1 VLSRGWPVSAVV
13 LVFLAGLI
21 VAAVIRVLRRRRRR
35 AAATARTDQDAAVP
49 TFRIVALG
57 PRGSGKTLLLSSM
70 YHEMRLA
77 GSRGYHLAA
86 PHDQMVRLSGWF
98 NQVAD
103 HDQDWPMGTLAGDTR
118 EFTFEVRTR
127 GASGAVH
134 TVMRLGYLEY
144 AGGVLTEP
152 RPPGEGFQ
160 EELLER
166 IRSADALFGII
177 DGFHL
182 RQWFDG
188 LPQGRNR
195 LQHALTT
202 MVSLMLSE
210 PRPITF
216 VITKWDLLRDVDA
229 DEDGRLRMVRKLL
242 MTNPDFRELVKV
254 HSAQRVVR
262 LIPVSA
268 VGPDF
273 AGLSSDGHV
282 EKLPDGEM
290 RPTNVDAPLAAVV
303 PDIFEQVERRVDQ
316 ARLHTLI
323 EGVRRQ
329 TAGGPGAAL
338 AELGSYVARAAGLA
352 AGTLSPLYS
361 VFVGEA
367 VMELNRSH
375 ARDQATRQNL
385 AERLL
390 GEAEREVE
398 EFRAGRRRVMREL
411 RSRVDVLEGRLP
423 SSRLSDD

>member
-1 VLSRGWPVSAVV
+1 VSTVV
-13 LVFLAGLI
+13 FVILVGLI
-21 VAAVIRVLRRRRRR
+21 VAAVTQVVRRRRRLATGKTALDDAKTQE
-35 AAATARTDQDAAVP
+35 AAIPA
-49 TFRIVALG
+49 FRIVALG

-70 YHEMRLA
+70 YHEMRLP
-77 GSRGYHLAA
+77 GDRGYYLAA
-86 PHDQMVRLSGWF
+86 PHHEMLQLSGWF

-103 HDQDWPMGTLAGDTR
+103 FDQDWPQGTVAGDTR

-127 GASGAVH
+127 APSGAVH
-134 TVMRLGYLEY
+134 TVMTLGYLEY

-182 RQWFDG
+182 RQWIDG

-195 LQHALTT
+195 LQHSLTT
-202 MVSLMLSE
+202 MVTLMLSE

-216 VITKWDLLRDVDA
+216 VITKWDLLRDIDA
-229 DEDGRLRMVRKLL
+229 DEDGRLRMVCKRL

-254 HSAQRVVR
+254 HSAHRVVR

-273 AGLSSDGHV
+273 AGLNSDGYV

-290 RPTNVDAPLAAVV
+290 RPTNVDAPLSAVV
-303 PDIFEQVERRVDQ
+303 PDIFEQVERQVDQ
-316 ARLHTLI
+316 ARLNTLI

-367 VMELNRSH
+367 VMELNKSH
-375 ARDQATRQNL
+375 DRDKVARQNL
-385 AERLL
+385 TERLL
-390 GEAEREVE
+390 SEAEREME
-398 EFRAGRRRVMREL
+398 EFRAARRRVMREL

-423 SSRLSDD
+423 SSRLSDE

>member
-1 VLSRGWPVSAVV
+1 MSTVV
-13 LVFLAGLI
+13 FVILVGLI
-21 VAAVIRVLRRRRRR
+21 VAAVIQVVRRRRRLATGKTALDEAKTQE
-35 AAATARTDQDAAVP
+35 AAIPA
-49 TFRIVALG
+49 FRIVALG

-70 YHEMRLA
+70 YHEMRLP
-77 GSRGYHLAA
+77 GDRGYYLAA
-86 PHDQMVRLSGWF
+86 PHHEMLQLSGWF

-103 HDQDWPMGTLAGDTR
+103 FDQDWPQGTVAGDTR

-127 GASGAVH
+127 APSGAVH
-134 TVMRLGYLEY
+134 TVMTLGYLEY

-182 RQWFDG
+182 RQWIDG

-195 LQHALTT
+195 LQHSLTT
-202 MVSLMLSE
+202 MVTLMLSE

-216 VITKWDLLRDVDA
+216 VITKWDLLRDIDA
-229 DEDGRLRMVRKLL
+229 DEDGRLRMVCKRL

-254 HSAQRVVR
+254 HSAHRVVR

-273 AGLSSDGHV
+273 AGLNSDGYV

-290 RPTNVDAPLAAVV
+290 RPTNVDAPLSAVV
-303 PDIFEQVERRVDQ
+303 PDIFEQVERQVDQ
-316 ARLHTLI
+316 ARLNTLI

-367 VMELNRSH
+367 VMELNKSH
-375 ARDQATRQNL
+375 DRDKVARQNL
-385 AERLL
+385 TERLL
-390 GEAEREVE
+390 SEAEREME
-398 EFRAGRRRVMREL
+398 EFRAARRRVMREL

-423 SSRLSDD
+423 SSRLSDE

>member
-1 VLSRGWPVSAVV
+1 VSTVV
-13 LVFLAGLI
+13 FVILAGMI
-21 VAAVIRVLRRRRRR
+21 VAAVAHAVRRRRRVTAGT
-35 AAATARTDQDAAVP
+35 AALDQDRAQEAAIP
-49 TFRIVALG
+49 AFRVVALG

-70 YHEMRLA
+70 YHEMRLPGA
-77 GSRGYHLAA
+77 RGYFLAA
-86 PHDQMVRLSGWF
+86 PHHEMLQLSGWF

-103 HDQDWPMGTLAGDTR
+103 FDQDWPQGTLAGDTR

-127 GASGAVH
+127 AASGAVH
-134 TVMRLGYLEY
+134 TVLKLGYLEY

-160 EELLER
+160 EELLDR

-182 RQWFDG
+182 RQWIDG

-195 LQHALTT
+195 LQHSLTT
-202 MVSLMLSE
+202 MVTLMLSE

-216 VITKWDLLRDVDA
+216 VITKWDLLRDIDA

-254 HSAQRVVR
+254 HSAHRVVR

-268 VGPDF
+268 VGPAF
-273 AGLSSDGHV
+273 AGLNSDGYV

-290 RPTNVDAPLAAVV
+290 RPTNVDAPLSAVV

-316 ARLHTLI
+316 DRLNRLI
-323 EGVRRQ
+323 DDVRRQ
-329 TAGGPGAAL
+329 AAGGPGVAL

-352 AGTLSPLYS
+352 AGALSPLYS

-367 VMELNRSH
+367 VMELNKSH
-375 ARDQATRQNL
+375 DRRQAARQNL
-385 AERLL
+385 TERLL
-390 GEAEREVE
+390 SEAEQELE
-398 EFRAGRRRVMREL
+398 EFRTARRRVMREL

-423 SSRLSDD
+423 SSRLSDE

>member
-1 VLSRGWPVSAVV
+1 VSTVV
-13 LVFLAGLI
+13 FVILVGLI
-21 VAAVIRVLRRRRRR
+21 VAAVTQVVRRRRRLATGKTALDDAKTQE
-35 AAATARTDQDAAVP
+35 AAIPA
-49 TFRIVALG
+49 FRIVALG

-70 YHEMRLA
+70 YHEMRLP
-77 GSRGYHLAA
+77 SDRGYYLAA
-86 PHDQMVRLSGWF
+86 PHHEMLQLSGWF

-103 HDQDWPMGTLAGDTR
+103 FDQDWPQGTVAGDTR

-127 GASGAVH
+127 APSGAVH
-134 TVMRLGYLEY
+134 TVMTLGYLEY

-182 RQWFDG
+182 RQWIDG

-195 LQHALTT
+195 LQHSLTT
-202 MVSLMLSE
+202 MVTLMLSE

-216 VITKWDLLRDVDA
+216 VITKWDLLRDIDA
-229 DEDGRLRMVRKLL
+229 DEDGRLRMVCKRL

-254 HSAQRVVR
+254 HSAHRVVR

-273 AGLSSDGHV
+273 AGLNSDGYV

-290 RPTNVDAPLAAVV
+290 RPTNVDAPLSAVV
-303 PDIFEQVERRVDQ
+303 PDIFEQVERQVDQ
-316 ARLHTLI
+316 ARLNTLI

-367 VMELNRSH
+367 VMELNKSH
-375 ARDQATRQNL
+375 DRDKVARQNL
-385 AERLL
+385 TERLL
-390 GEAEREVE
+390 SEAEREME
-398 EFRAGRRRVMREL
+398 EFRAARRRVMREL

-423 SSRLSDD
+423 SSRLSDE

>member
-1 VLSRGWPVSAVV
+1 MSIVV
-13 LVFLAGLI
+13 LAVIVALI
-21 VAAVIRVLRRRRRR
+21 VAAVLRAVRRRRR
-35 AAATARTDQDAAVP
+35 AAAAHDAVAEEAAVP

-70 YHEMRLA
+70 YHEMRLP
-77 GSRGYHLAA
+77 GPRGYFVAA

-103 HDQDWPMGTLAGDTR
+103 FDQDWPRGTLAGDTR
-118 EFTFEVRTR
+118 EFTFDVRTR
-127 GASGAVH
+127 APSGTVH
-134 TVMRLGYLEY
+134 TVLSLGYLEY

-160 EELLER
+160 EELLAR

-188 LPQGRNR
+188 LPQGRHH

-202 MVSLMLSE
+202 MVTLMLSE

-216 VITKWDLLRDVDA
+216 VITKWDLLRDIDA
-229 DEDGRLRMVRKLL
+229 DEDGRLRAVRKLL

-254 HSAQRVVR
+254 HTAQRVVR

-273 AGLSSDGHV
+273 AGLTSDGHV
-282 EKLPDGEM
+282 AKLPDAEV

-316 ARLHTLI
+316 ARLNTLI

-338 AELGSYVARAAGLA
+338 AELGAYVARAAGLA

-361 VFVGEA
+361 VFIGEA
-367 VMELNRSH
+367 VLEMNRSNE
-375 ARDQATRQNL
+375 RGKATRRHL
-385 AERLL
+385 ADRLL
-390 GEAEREVE
+390 GEAEREIE
-398 EFRAGRRRVMREL
+398 ESRACRRRVMREL

>member
-1 VLSRGWPVSAVV
+1 MNT
-13 LVFLAGLI
+13 LVFLILAGLI
-21 VAAVIRVLRRRRRR
+21 VAAVTKVVRRRRRL
-35 AAATARTDQDAAVP
+35 AASKTALDEAKAQEAAIP
-49 TFRIVALG
+49 AFRIVALG

-70 YHEMRLA
+70 YHEMRLP
-77 GSRGYHLAA
+77 GPRGYYLAA
-86 PHDQMVRLSGWF
+86 PHHEMLQLSGWF

-103 HDQDWPMGTLAGDTR
+103 FDQDWPQGTLAGDTR

-127 GASGAVH
+127 AASGAVH
-134 TVMRLGYLEY
+134 TVMSLGYLEY

-182 RQWFDG
+182 RQWIDG
-188 LPQGRNR
+188 IPQGRNR
-195 LQHALTT
+195 LQHSLTT
-202 MVSLMLSE
+202 MVTLMLTE

-216 VITKWDLLRDVDA
+216 VITKWDLLRDIDV
-229 DEDGRLRMVRKLL
+229 DEDGRLRTVRKRL

-254 HSAQRVVR
+254 HSAHRVVR

-273 AGLSSDGHV
+273 AGLNSDGNV

-290 RPTNVDAPLAAVV
+290 RPTNVDAPLSAVV
-303 PDIFEQVERRVDQ
+303 PDIFEQVERQVDQ
-316 ARLHTLI
+316 ARLNTLI
-323 EGVRRQ
+323 EGVRQ
-329 TAGGPGAAL
+329 QAAGGPGAAL

-367 VMELNRSH
+367 VMELNKSH
-375 ARDQATRQNL
+375 DLDKMARQNL
-385 AERLL
+385 TERLL
-390 GEAEREVE
+390 SEAEQEMA
-398 EFRAGRRRVMREL
+398 EFRAARRRVMREL

-423 SSRLSDD
+423 SSRLSDE

>member
-1 VLSRGWPVSAVV
+1 MSTVV
-13 LVFLAGLI
+13 FVILVGLI
-21 VAAVIRVLRRRRRR
+21 VAAVTQVVRRRRRLATGKTALDDAKTQE
-35 AAATARTDQDAAVP
+35 AAIPA
-49 TFRIVALG
+49 FRIVALG

-70 YHEMRLA
+70 YHEMRLP
-77 GSRGYHLAA
+77 GDRGYYLAA
-86 PHDQMVRLSGWF
+86 PHHEMLQLSGWF

-103 HDQDWPMGTLAGDTR
+103 FDQDWPQGTVAGDTR

-127 GASGAVH
+127 APSGAVH
-134 TVMRLGYLEY
+134 TVMTLGYLEY

-182 RQWFDG
+182 RQWIDG

-195 LQHALTT
+195 LQHSLTT
-202 MVSLMLSE
+202 MVTLMLSE

-216 VITKWDLLRDVDA
+216 VITKWDLLRDIDA
-229 DEDGRLRMVRKLL
+229 DEDGRLRMVCKRL

-254 HSAQRVVR
+254 HSAHRVVR

-273 AGLSSDGHV
+273 AGLNSDGYV

-290 RPTNVDAPLAAVV
+290 RPTNVDAPLSAVV
-303 PDIFEQVERRVDQ
+303 PDIFEQVERQVDQ
-316 ARLHTLI
+316 ARLNTLI

-367 VMELNRSH
+367 VMELNKSH
-375 ARDQATRQNL
+375 DRDKVARQNL
-385 AERLL
+385 TERLL
-390 GEAEREVE
+390 SEAEREME
-398 EFRAGRRRVMREL
+398 EFRAARRRVMREL

-423 SSRLSDD
+423 SSRLSDE

>member
-1 VLSRGWPVSAVV
+1 VSTVV
-13 LVFLAGLI
+13 FMILAGLI
-21 VAAVIRVLRRRRRR
+21 VAAVTKVVRRRRRL
-35 AAATARTDQDAAVP
+35 AAGKTAVDEAKHREAAIP
-49 TFRIVALG
+49 AFRVVALG

-70 YHEMRLA
+70 YHEMRLP
-77 GSRGYHLAA
+77 GTRGYYLAA
-86 PHDQMVRLSGWF
+86 PHHEMLQLSGWF

-103 HDQDWPMGTLAGDTR
+103 FDQDWPQGTVAGDTR

-127 GASGAVH
+127 AASGAVH
-134 TVMRLGYLEY
+134 TVLTLGYLEY

-182 RQWFDG
+182 RQWIDG

-195 LQHALTT
+195 LQHSLTT
-202 MVSLMLSE
+202 MVTLMLTE

-216 VITKWDLLRDVDA
+216 VITKWDLLRDIDA
-229 DEDGRLRMVRKLL
+229 DEDGRLRMVRKRL

-254 HSAQRVVR
+254 HSAHRVVR

-273 AGLSSDGHV
+273 AGLSSDGYV

-290 RPTNVDAPLAAVV
+290 RPTNVDAPLSAVV
-303 PDIFEQVERRVDQ
+303 PDIFEQVERQVDQ
-316 ARLHTLI
+316 ARLNTLI

-329 TAGGPGAAL
+329 AAGGPGAAL
-338 AELGSYVARAAGLA
+338 AELGSYVARAAGLV
-352 AGTLSPLYS
+352 AGSLSPLSS

-367 VMELNRSH
+367 VMELNKSH
-375 ARDQATRQNL
+375 DLDKVARQNL
-385 AERLL
+385 TERLL
-390 GEAEREVE
+390 SEAERELE
-398 EFRAGRRRVMREL
+398 EFRAARRRVMREL

-423 SSRLSDD
+423 SSRLSDE

>member
-1 VLSRGWPVSAVV
+1 MGVVIFLILAV
-13 LVFLAGLI
+13 LI
-21 VAAVIRVLRRRRRR
+21 VVTIPRLVRRRRRV
-35 AAATARTDQDAAVP
+35 AAGKTALDAAMAQEAAIP
-49 TFRIVALG
+49 MFRVVALG

-70 YHEMRLA
+70 YHEMRLP
-77 GSRGYHLAA
+77 GPRSYYLAA
-86 PHDQMVRLSGWF
+86 PHHEMVQLSGWF

-103 HDQDWPMGTLAGDTR
+103 FDQDWPQGTVAGDTR

-127 GASGAVH
+127 SASGAVH
-134 TVMRLGYLEY
+134 TVLSLGYLEY

-166 IRSADALFGII
+166 ISSADALFGII

-182 RQWFDG
+182 RQWMDG

-195 LQHALTT
+195 LQHSLTT
-202 MVSLMLSE
+202 MVTLMLSQ

-216 VITKWDLLRDVDA
+216 VITKWDLLRDIDA
-229 DEDGRLRMVRKLL
+229 DEDGRLRMVRKRL

-254 HSAQRVVR
+254 HSAHRVVR

-273 AGLSSDGHV
+273 AGLNSDGYV

-290 RPTNVDAPLAAVV
+290 RPTNVDAPLSAVV
-303 PDIFEQVERRVDQ
+303 PDIFEQVERQVDQ
-316 ARLHTLI
+316 ARLNTLI

-329 TAGGPGAAL
+329 TAGGPAAAL

-352 AGTLSPLYS
+352 SLAVGTLNPLYS
-361 VFVGEA
+361 AFIGEA
-367 VMELNRSH
+367 VMELNKSQD
-375 ARDQATRQNL
+375 RDRLSRQNR

-390 GEAEREVE
+390 SEAEREME
-398 EFRAGRRRVMREL
+398 EFRAARRRVMREL

-423 SSRLSDD
+423 SSRLSDE